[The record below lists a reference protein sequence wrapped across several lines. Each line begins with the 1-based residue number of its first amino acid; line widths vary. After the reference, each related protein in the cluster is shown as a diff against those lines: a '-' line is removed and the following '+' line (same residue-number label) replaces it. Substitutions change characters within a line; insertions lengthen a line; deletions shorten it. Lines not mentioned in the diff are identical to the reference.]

1 MKKPQYRDEPKYLT
15 VLADGDYVGLTK
27 GNSVSTTIYK
37 DEVYRC
43 SYNDKGNTSVD
54 VILELPSGER
64 AFTFFSGRFRFSYKN
79 EVKLCKC

>member
-15 VLADGDYVGLTK
+15 VLADDNYVGLTIRH
-27 GNSVSTTIYK
+27 SVSIAIYK

-43 SYNDKGNTSVD
+43 SYDKGNTSVD

-79 EVKLCKC
+79 EERLCKS